1 MKYTYNIIVA
11 LLLLLVASSGK
22 GQSMTDVLLN
32 MPGQI
37 IPLVTY
43 EERLRLVDL
52 YHSGQKAQI
61 PQVSNDT
68 LKLCALG
75 NSYIHIRTS
84 AAATVQIKRVGK
96 DKKTIYAVIYTTEGP
111 VAHSHIELYNS
122 QWEMIPKPQ
131 KFFTAVT
138 LKDFIIA
145 QDKSEWIYRKVITP
159 TIQYTMSEA
168 SNDIIATPTFVQ
180 TVDIESQKELTQY
193 IHSDITIRWNG
204 KKWVNK

>member
-43 EERLRLVDL
+43 EERLQLVDL

-68 LKLCALG
+68 LQLYTLG

-96 DKKTIYAVIYTTEGP
+96 DKKNIYAVIYTTEGP

-131 KFFTAVT
+131 KLITTVT

-145 QDKSEWIYRKVITP
+145 QDKSEWIYSKVITP

-168 SNDIIATPTFVQ
+168 SNNIIATPTFVQ